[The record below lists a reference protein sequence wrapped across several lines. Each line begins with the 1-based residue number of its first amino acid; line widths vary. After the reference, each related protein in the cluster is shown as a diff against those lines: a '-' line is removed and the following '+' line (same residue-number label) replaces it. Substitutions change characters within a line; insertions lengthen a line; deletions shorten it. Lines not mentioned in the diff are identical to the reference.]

1 MKIDSEK
8 TLFLI
13 DGSSFLYRAYYGLR
27 PLHTPKGEP
36 VQAVYGFCKMI
47 RKLIDK
53 FQPKHL
59 AIVWDSKGK
68 TTRHEMFEAYKAT
81 RQAPPSDLFE
91 QKEWILKIADAIEL
105 HQFAVPGIEADD
117 LMYSLAKEWEEKG
130 GSSVIVTSDKDMGQM
145 LNPHNMIFDSF
156 KDVLIDEA
164 AFEVKMGFPVKKAP
178 FYFSLLGDASDNIPG
193 VKGVGKKGA
202 LELVQQFKDLEDVYN
217 NLDKIEK
224 KRTRTA
230 LEANKD
236 NAFLS
241 LKLFLL
247 QYHKTDVCFEGL
259 KFDFGYWANAR
270 SIFTELDFKSLLKE
284 LGESSQKNIETSQ
297 TKGYNY
303 QCVTTEE
310 QLDNLIAHIQE
321 KKLFA
326 YDTETDGVS
335 AFAANMVGLSICV
348 EEKTAYYI
356 PCAHETGEQQLNRD
370 LVVQKLRTVFEDAAI
385 IKIAHHAKFDQSILY
400 RYNLKVAGTTIDT
413 MIAANLVK
421 EEWHK
426 NSLKFLSEHYLN
438 EPMLTFANM
447 VTDKKLQHFGQ
458 VSIKEATEYAAGD
471 AHQTFRLWPIL
482 KDLLKKDEAEDLY
495 YNLELPTMQ
504 ILFEMESR
512 GIFCDIQVLGEL
524 DAVVVKKLKEIKDI
538 IFGLIGPDFA
548 DINLNS
554 PKQVEHLLF
563 EHLQLPTQKKSAKRT
578 GYSTDNEVLVAL
590 AKIHPVPG
598 YIAQYRELYKLKSTY
613 IDSLP
618 EYINSKTNRI
628 HTNYSQIR
636 AATGRLS
643 SSDPNLQNIPVE
655 GLGSTVRMAFKPVPG
670 NLFVSADYSQ
680 IELRVLAHLSQDE
693 ALKKAFLAGRDIHT
707 ETAAGLFEIDP
718 EVVTKEQRTVGKR
731 INFSI
736 LYGLTPY
743 GLSKDLGVSLNDAK
757 QYIDAYFAHYP
768 KVRVWMDSVIEQTK
782 KDGFVK
788 TLYGRKRPVPGI
800 HERNKNM
807 FELAKRIAIN
817 TVAQGTAAEIM
828 KMGMIV
834 VDKVLKAKGFDAHIL
849 LQIHDEVLVTVAK
862 DQVDSVQREIKL
874 ALESVVDWEIPLTVD
889 VNEGSNWREVK

>member
-27 PLHTPKGEP
+27 PLHTSKGEP

-47 RKLIDK
+47 RKLIDTFK
-53 FQPKHL
+53 PKHL

-91 QKEWILKIADAIEL
+91 QKEWILKIADAIQL
-105 HQFAVPGIEADD
+105 HQLAEPGIEADD
-117 LMYSLAKEWEEKG
+117 LMYSLAKEWEQTG
-130 GSSVIVTSDKDMGQM
+130 GNSVIVTSDKDMGQM
-145 LNPHNMIFDSF
+145 LNAHNMIFDSF

-202 LELVQQFKDLEDVYN
+202 LELVQQFEDLEDVYN

-224 KRTRTA
+224 KRTRSA

-247 QYHKTDVCFEGL
+247 QYHKTNVQAENL
-259 KFDFGYWANAR
+259 KFNFYEWANAR
-270 SIFTELDFKSLLKE
+270 ALFEELDFKSLLKE
-284 LGESSQKNIETSQ
+284 LGESSQKNIETSGV
-297 TKGYNY
+297 KGYSY
-303 QCVTTEE
+303 FCISTEV
-310 QLDNLIAHIQE
+310 QLDDLIKKIQE
-321 KKLFA
+321 KKLCA
-326 YDTETDGVS
+326 YDTETDSVNV
-335 AFAANMVGLSICV
+335 FAANMVGLSFCI
-348 EEKTAYYI
+348 EENTAYYI
-356 PCAHETGEQQLNRD
+356 PCAHETGEVQLSREHV
-370 LVVQKLRTVFEDAAI
+370 LQKLKIIFEDSTI
-385 IKIAHHAKFDQSILY
+385 SKIAHHAKFDESVLFNYGI
-400 RYNLKVAGTTIDT
+400 KVAGQTFDT
-413 MIAANLVK
+413 LIAANLIK

-426 NSLKFLSEHYLN
+426 NSLKFLSEHYLQ
-438 EPMLTFANM
+438 EPMLTFAHM

-458 VSIKEATEYAAGD
+458 VPLKEATEYAAGD

-482 KDLLKKDEAEDLY
+482 KELLKKNESEDLY
-495 YNLELPTMQ
+495 FNVELPTMQ
-504 ILFEMESR
+504 ILFEMETR
-512 GIFCDIQVLGEL
+512 GIYCDLGVLGKL
-524 DAVVVKKLKEIKDI
+524 DIVVMKKLKEIKEI
-538 IFGLIGPDFA
+538 IFGLIGPDFS

-563 EHLQLPTQKKSAKRT
+563 EYLQLPTQKKSAKRT
-578 GYSTDNEVLVAL
+578 GYSTDNEVLVEL

-618 EYINSKTNRI
+618 EYINNRTGRI
-628 HTNYSQIR
+628 HTNYSQTR
-636 AATGRLS
+636 VATGRLS
-643 SSDPNLQNIPVE
+643 SSEPNLQNIPVE
-655 GLGSTVRMAFKPVPG
+655 GLGSTVRMAFKPIPG
-670 NLFVSADYSQ
+670 NLFISADYSQ

-693 ALKKAFLAGRDIHT
+693 NLKQAFLAGRDIHT

-718 EVVTKEQRTVGKR
+718 KNVTKEQRTVGKR

-736 LYGLTPY
+736 LYGLTPF
-743 GLSKDLGVSLNDAK
+743 GLSKDLDISLKDAK

-788 TLYGRKRPVPGI
+788 TVYGRKRLVPGI
-800 HERNKNM
+800 YEHNKNM

-828 KMGMIV
+828 KMGMIA
-834 VDKVLKAKGFDAHIL
+834 VDKVLKEKGFDAHML
-849 LQIHDEVLVTVAK
+849 LQIHDEILVTVAK
-862 DQVDSVQREIKL
+862 GQVDSVKISIKS
-874 ALESVVDWEIPLTVD
+874 ALESVVDWEIPLIVD
-889 VNEGSNWREVK
+889 VNEGNNWREVK